1 MLPSNSKNWRCENEA
16 FVRCFFQISR
26 VEDVTT
32 CLRRS
37 SSNAESVSTHAKHNS
52 TASSKNRENHVEP
65 SVPLRAHFEIRPA
78 TPKTVAHTSLLFT
91 APEAPFTRKNTMCR
105 ANPNIQMTCMM
116 YTNAAFVRCF
126 RQIPRVH
133 DVKMTLSCEASVTF
147 QELKIRRRS
156 FRAMLP
162 SNSTSSRC

>member
-1 MLPSNSKNWRCENEA
+1 MLPSNSTSSRCDNEAFVRCFFQIRRVQDVKTKLSCDASFKFQELKIYENEA

-65 SVPLRAHFEIRPA
+65 SVPLRAHFEIRPT
-78 TPKTVAHTSLLFT
+78 TPKTVAHASLLFT
-91 APEAPFTRKNTMCR
+91 APKAPFSRKKHN
-105 ANPNIQMTCMM
+105 
-116 YTNAAFVRCF
+116 V
-126 RQIPRVH
+126 
-133 DVKMTLSCEASVTF
+133 SCKS
-147 QELKIRRRS
+147 
-156 FRAMLP
+156 
-162 SNSTSSRC
+162 